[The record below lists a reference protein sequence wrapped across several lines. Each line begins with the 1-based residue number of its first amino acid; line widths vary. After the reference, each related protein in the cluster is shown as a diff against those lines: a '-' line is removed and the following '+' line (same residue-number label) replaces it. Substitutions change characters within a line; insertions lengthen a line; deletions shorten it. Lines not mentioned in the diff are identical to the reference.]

1 MYLRYGSY
9 THQLDE
15 AAVQISKARQFSKN
29 GSLVGY
35 NETWRVTGKIVG
47 TDTSDLTTK
56 ISELEAAYS
65 KTNQDL
71 SLLTDALG
79 TTAHV
84 LRSSDTANG
93 IKPISLSYPT
103 GDGAEYTT
111 FRTYEIVLEA
121 RFDAEEGNGDQNNT
135 VAYSQQISVQG
146 TGGPQFVVKTPR
158 YGPPI
163 YQMVSRQSPIYITQ
177 SGSATGLRYHPQP
190 TPPLY
195 PQFLVPDSHNV
206 TRVSPATDSREGK
219 RDFAINWSYNFIM
232 VR

>member
-1 MYLRYGSY
+1 MYLRYGNY

-15 AAVQISKARQFSKN
+15 ASVQINKSRQFN
-29 GSLVGY
+29 QQGSLVGY
-35 NETWRVTGKIVG
+35 LETWKVDGKIVG
-47 TDTSDLTTK
+47 TDVADLTSKLTA
-56 ISELEAAYS
+56 LENAYS
-65 KTNQDL
+65 LTNQDL
-71 SLLTDALG
+71 SILTDSGGG
-79 TTAHV
+79 TVHT
-84 LRSSDTANG
+84 LRSSDTASG
-93 IKPISLSYPT
+93 IKPVSLSYPV

-135 VAYSQQISVQG
+135 VSYSQQISIQG

-163 YQMVSRQSPIYITQ
+163 YQQVSRQSPIYITQ
-177 SGSATGLRYHPQP
+177 SGSATGLRFHPPP
-190 TPPLY
+190 TPPIY
-195 PQFLVPDSHNV
+195 PQFLVHDSHNV

-232 VR
+232 VK